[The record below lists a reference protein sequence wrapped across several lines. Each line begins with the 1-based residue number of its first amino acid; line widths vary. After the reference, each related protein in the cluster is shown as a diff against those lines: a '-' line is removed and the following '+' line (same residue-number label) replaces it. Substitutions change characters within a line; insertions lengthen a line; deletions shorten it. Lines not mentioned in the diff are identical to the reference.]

1 MIGGML
7 TATVLA
13 VFLVPVFFVAIRKLS
28 HQDKNPTPPR
38 GTEDGRKANIR
49 GWGGSRVKCPTLFV
63 CAGVVAA
70 LSACTMEP
78 RYERPTA
85 PVPVTWAGSAAGAKI
100 KPRWRTS
107 AGGSS
112 FPDPML
118 QRLIAL
124 ALANNR
130 DLRVAVLN
138 VQAAQAQYRI
148 QRADLFPTI
157 AASGV
162 EEVEKYPAGVVGTT
176 PTGTST
182 GTAGAAGSS
191 VPGGTTIRFFEVGVG
206 FTSYELDLFG
216 KIRSMNHAALER
228 YFENAETR
236 RSSQLTLVA
245 EVASAYLAILADE
258 TILKVTR
265 ETLDSQTASY
275 DLTKKSLDAG
285 TTTALA
291 LRQAAT
297 TVDTARAN
305 LAEYSRQAAQD
316 RNALMVL
323 IGVPIPEDI
332 VFTTDISVETM
343 SAELPVGI
351 PSEVLARR
359 PDVLSAEHQL
369 ISANADIG
377 AARAAFFP
385 SITLTGNYGTA
396 STQLSGLFKP
406 GSSAWTFSPQI
417 SLPIFA
423 GGANVANLD
432 LSKIEKNVYISQY
445 EKTLQSAFVKSMTPW
460 RRGSPSTSNWRRSAH
475 SWTTLP
481 NLIVW
486 PTCGSGMASTASCPY
501 WTPSGRCIR
510 RNRPSS
516 AWSCNDYR
524 IWQRSTRASAEE

>member
-1 MIGGML
+1 MRGATLVTVAAVI
-7 TATVLA
+7 TVL
-13 VFLVPVFFVAIRKLS
+13 S
-28 HQDKNPTPPR
+28 
-38 GTEDGRKANIR
+38 G
-49 GWGGSRVKCPTLFV
+49 
-63 CAGVVAA
+63 
-70 LSACTMEP
+70 CTMEP
-78 RYERPTA
+78 HYQRPAA
-85 PVPVTWAGSAAGAKI
+85 PVPPTWAGSAAGAQDKASVADVG
-100 KPRWRTS
+100 WRQF
-107 AGGSS
+107 
-112 FPDPML
+112 FPDPVL
-118 QRLIAL
+118 QRLVAI

-157 AASGV
+157 SATGL
-162 EEVEKYPAGVVGTT
+162 EEVEKYPAGVLG
-176 PTGTST
+176 TGTGGAST
-182 GTAGAAGSS
+182 GTP
-191 VPGGTTIRFFEVGVG
+191 VPGGTTIRFFEAGVG

-216 KIRSMNHAALER
+216 KIRSLNHAALEV

-265 ETLDSQTASY
+265 DTLDSQTASY

-305 LAEYSRQAAQD
+305 LAEYTRQAAQD
-316 RNALMVL
+316 RNALML
-323 IGVPIPEDI
+323 LLGTPIPEDI
-332 VFTTDISVETM
+332 VFSTDINAETM
-343 SAELPVGI
+343 SADLPVGV
-351 PSEVLARR
+351 PSEVLTRR
-359 PDVLSAEHQL
+359 PDVLAAEHQL

-396 STQLSGLFKP
+396 STQLSGLFKR

-417 SLPIFA
+417 SVPIFA

-432 LSKIEKNVYISQY
+432 LSKIEKNVYIAQY
-445 EKTLQSAFVKSMTPW
+445 EKALQSAFREVDDALAARKTLDDQLAAQRALLDDSSESYRLADMRFRNGVDSFLPVLDAQ
-460 RRGSPSTSNWRRSAH
+460 RALYSAQQAVVGLELQRLQNMA
-475 SWTTLP
+475 TLYKA
-481 NLIVW
+481 L
-486 PTCGSGMASTASCPY
+486 GGGMKEDS
-501 WTPSGRCIR
+501 
-510 RNRPSS
+510 
-516 AWSCNDYR
+516 DVH
-524 IWQRSTRASAEE
+524 

>member
-1 MIGGML
+1 M
-7 TATVLA
+7 
-13 VFLVPVFFVAIRKLS
+13 K
-28 HQDKNPTPPR
+28 
-38 GTEDGRKANIR
+38 
-49 GWGGSRVKCPTLFV
+49 GSALIT
-63 CAGVVAA
+63 VAA
-70 LSACTMEP
+70 AITVLSACTLEP
-78 RYERPTA
+78 HYERPAA
-85 PVPVTWAGSAAGAKI
+85 PVPPTWAGSAAGAADKASVADVG
-100 KPRWRTS
+100 WRQF
-107 AGGSS
+107 
-112 FPDPML
+112 FPDPVL
-118 QRLIAL
+118 QRLVAI

-157 AASGV
+157 SATGL
-162 EEVEKYPAGVVGTT
+162 EQVEKYPSGVLGTGAGGA
-176 PTGTST
+176 TGTPI
-182 GTAGAAGSS
+182 
-191 VPGGTTIRFFEVGVG
+191 PGGTIFRFFEVGVG

-216 KIRSMNHAALER
+216 KIRSLNHAALEQ

-265 ETLDSQTASY
+265 DTLDSQTASY

-305 LAEYSRQAAQD
+305 LAEYTRQAAQD
-316 RNALMVL
+316 RNALML
-323 IGVPIPEDI
+323 LLGTPIPEDI
-332 VFTTDISVETM
+332 VFSTDINAETM
-343 SAELPVGI
+343 SADLPVGV
-351 PSEVLARR
+351 PSEVLTRR
-359 PDVLSAEHQL
+359 PDVLAAEHQL

-396 STQLSGLFKP
+396 STQLSGLFKR

-417 SLPIFA
+417 SVPIFA

-432 LSKIEKNVYISQY
+432 LSKIEKNVYIAQY
-445 EKTLQSAFVKSMTPW
+445 EKALQSAFREVDDALAARKTLDDQLAAQRALLDDSSESYRLADMRFRNGVDSYLPVLDAQ
-460 RRGSPSTSNWRRSAH
+460 RALYSAQQAVVGLELQRLQNMA
-475 SWTTLP
+475 TLYKA
-481 NLIVW
+481 L
-486 PTCGSGMASTASCPY
+486 GGGMKE
-501 WTPSGRCIR
+501 
-510 RNRPSS
+510 
-516 AWSCNDYR
+516 D
-524 IWQRSTRASAEE
+524 

>member
-1 MIGGML
+1 MKGS
-7 TATVLA
+7 A
-13 VFLVPVFFVAIRKLS
+13 LV
-28 HQDKNPTPPR
+28 T
-38 GTEDGRKANIR
+38 
-49 GWGGSRVKCPTLFV
+49 
-63 CAGVVAA
+63 VAA
-70 LSACTMEP
+70 AITVLSACTMEP
-78 RYERPTA
+78 HYERPGA
-85 PVPVTWAGSAAGAKI
+85 PVPPTWAGSAAGAKDEASVADVG
-100 KPRWRTS
+100 WRQF
-107 AGGSS
+107 
-112 FPDPML
+112 FPDPVL
-118 QRLIAL
+118 QRLMAI

-148 QRADLFPTI
+148 QRADLFPKISAT
-157 AASGV
+157 GV
-162 EEVEKYPAGVVGTT
+162 EQVEKYPAGVVGTSS
-176 PTGTST
+176 G
-182 GTAGAAGSS
+182 GGAAGSA
-191 VPGGTTIRFFEVGVG
+191 VPGGTTIRLFEVGVG

-275 DLTKKSLDAG
+275 DLTRKSLDAG

-305 LAEYSRQAAQD
+305 LAEYTRQAAQD

-323 IGVPIPEDI
+323 LGTPIPEDI
-332 VFTTDISVETM
+332 VFSTDISAETM
-343 SAELPVGI
+343 SAELPVGV
-351 PSEVLARR
+351 PSEVLTRR
-359 PDVLSAEHQL
+359 PDVLAAEHQL
-369 ISANADIG
+369 IAANADIG

-417 SLPIFA
+417 SVPIFA

-432 LSKIEKNVYISQY
+432 LSKIEKNVYIAQY
-445 EKTLQSAFVKSMTPW
+445 EKALQSAFREVDDALAARKTLDDQLAAQRALLDDSSESYRLADMRFRNGVDSFLPVLDAQRALYSAQQAVVGLELQRLQNMATLYKALGGGMKE
-460 RRGSPSTSNWRRSAH
+460 GSDVH
-475 SWTTLP
+475 
-481 NLIVW
+481 
-486 PTCGSGMASTASCPY
+486 
-501 WTPSGRCIR
+501 
-510 RNRPSS
+510 
-516 AWSCNDYR
+516 
-524 IWQRSTRASAEE
+524 

>member
-1 MIGGML
+1 MRRSAVVIC
-7 TATVLA
+7 TAT
-13 VFLVPVFFVAIRKLS
+13 I
-28 HQDKNPTPPR
+28 
-38 GTEDGRKANIR
+38 
-49 GWGGSRVKCPTLFV
+49 
-63 CAGVVAA
+63 AA

-78 RYERPTA
+78 HYSRPAA
-85 PVPVTWAGSAAGAKI
+85 PVAPTWNGNAAGATDKTDVADLG
-100 KPRWRTS
+100 WRQF
-107 AGGSS
+107 
-112 FPDPML
+112 FPDPVL
-118 QRLIAL
+118 QRLIGL

-157 AASGV
+157 SATAL
-162 EEVEKYPAGVVGTT
+162 EQVEKYPAGVLGGSTT
-176 PTGTST
+176 GAST
-182 GTAGAAGSS
+182 GSSGSVGAT
-191 VPGGTTIRFFEVGVG
+191 VPGGSTFRFYEVGVG
-206 FTSYELDLFG
+206 FTSYEIDLFG
-216 KIRSMNHAALER
+216 KIRSLNHAALEK
-228 YFENAETR
+228 FFSSEETR

-305 LAEYSRQAAQD
+305 LAEYTRQAAQD
-316 RNALMVL
+316 RNALMIL

-332 VFTTDISVETM
+332 VFSTDINVETM
-343 SAELPVGI
+343 SADLPVGV

-359 PDVLSAEHQL
+359 PDVLAAEHDL
-369 ISANADIG
+369 VSANADIG
-377 AARAAFFP
+377 ATRAAFFP

-396 STQLSGLFKP
+396 STQLSGLFKR

-417 SLPIFA
+417 SVPIFA

-432 LSKIEKNVYISQY
+432 LSKIEKNVYIAQY
-445 EKTLQSAFVKSMTPW
+445 EKALQTAFREVDDALAARGTLDDQLAAQRALLDDSSEEYRLAEMRFRNGVDSFLPVLDAQRALYTAQQAVVSLELQRLQNMATLYKALGGGMKEDSA
-460 RRGSPSTSNWRRSAH
+460 AH
-475 SWTTLP
+475 
-481 NLIVW
+481 
-486 PTCGSGMASTASCPY
+486 
-501 WTPSGRCIR
+501 
-510 RNRPSS
+510 
-516 AWSCNDYR
+516 
-524 IWQRSTRASAEE
+524 

>member
-1 MIGGML
+1 MRRS
-7 TATVLA
+7 A
-13 VFLVPVFFVAIRKLS
+13 VAI
-28 HQDKNPTPPR
+28 
-38 GTEDGRKANIR
+38 
-49 GWGGSRVKCPTLFV
+49 
-63 CAGVVAA
+63 CAVTIAA

-78 RYERPTA
+78 HYSRPAA
-85 PVPVTWAGSAAGAKI
+85 PVASTWNGNAAAAADKTDVADLGWKQF
-100 KPRWRTS
+100 
-107 AGGSS
+107 
-112 FPDPML
+112 FPDPVL
-118 QRLIAL
+118 QRLIDL

-138 VQAAQAQYRI
+138 VQATQAQYRI

-157 AASGV
+157 SATGL
-162 EEVEKYPAGVVGTT
+162 EQVEKYPAGVLGA
-176 PTGTST
+176 ST
-182 GTAGAAGSS
+182 GASTGSS
-191 VPGGTTIRFFEVGVG
+191 GSVGATVPGGSTFRFYEVGVG
-206 FTSYELDLFG
+206 FTSYEIDLFG
-216 KIRSMNHAALER
+216 KIRSLNHAALEK
-228 YFENAETR
+228 YFSSEETR

-305 LAEYSRQAAQD
+305 LAEYTRQAAQD
-316 RNALMVL
+316 RNALMIL

-332 VFTTDISVETM
+332 VFSTDISVETM
-343 SAELPVGI
+343 SADLPVGV

-359 PDVLSAEHQL
+359 PDVLAAEHDL
-369 ISANADIG
+369 VSANADIG

-396 STQLSGLFKP
+396 STQLSGLFKK

-432 LSKIEKNVYISQY
+432 LSKIEKNVFIAQY
-445 EKTLQSAFVKSMTPW
+445 EKALQTAFREVDDALAARGTLDEQLAAQRALLDDSSEEYRLAEMRFRNGVDSFLPVLDAQRGLYTAQQAVVSLELQRLQNMATLYKALGGGMKEDSA
-460 RRGSPSTSNWRRSAH
+460 AH
-475 SWTTLP
+475 
-481 NLIVW
+481 
-486 PTCGSGMASTASCPY
+486 
-501 WTPSGRCIR
+501 
-510 RNRPSS
+510 
-516 AWSCNDYR
+516 
-524 IWQRSTRASAEE
+524 